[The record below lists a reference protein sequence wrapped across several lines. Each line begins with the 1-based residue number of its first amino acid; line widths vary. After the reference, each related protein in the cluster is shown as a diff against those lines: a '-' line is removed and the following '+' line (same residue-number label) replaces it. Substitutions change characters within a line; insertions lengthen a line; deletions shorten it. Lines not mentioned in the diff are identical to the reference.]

1 MEVSYGKWMAGASA
15 HWEIKMKVKTAVARV
30 WSLIDW
36 SGSTHAQYVLADK
49 LLKKYQR
56 KFGNRH
62 FNQYLR
68 IVIKNGLWE
77 TGV

>member
-1 MEVSYGKWMAGASA
+1 
-15 HWEIKMKVKTAVARV
+15 MKAKTAVARV
-30 WSLIDW
+30 WAPIQWVSA
-36 SGSTHAQYVLADK
+36 TAQPTRADYLLAAS

-68 IVIKNGLWE
+68 TCIKNGLWE
-77 TGV
+77 TGESE

>member
-1 MEVSYGKWMAGASA
+1 
-15 HWEIKMKVKTAVARV
+15 MKVKTAVKRV
-30 WSLIDW
+30 WAPIELLS
-36 SGSTHAQYVLADK
+36 STPKTRAEYELAAT

-68 IVIKNGLWE
+68 TCIKNGLWE
-77 TGV
+77 TK

>member
-1 MEVSYGKWMAGASA
+1 
-15 HWEIKMKVKTAVARV
+15 MKVKTAVARV
-30 WSLIDW
+30 WAPIELVS
-36 SGSTHAQYVLADK
+36 STPKIRAEYELAAT

-68 IVIKNGLWE
+68 TCIKNGLWE
-77 TGV
+77 TEGKE

>member
-1 MEVSYGKWMAGASA
+1 
-15 HWEIKMKVKTAVARV
+15 MKVKTAVMLV
-30 WSLIDW
+30 WAPIVRS
-36 SGSTHAQYVLADK
+36 SATHADYVLSAK

-68 IVIKNGLWE
+68 TVIKNGLWE
-77 TGV
+77 TGDSK

>member
-1 MEVSYGKWMAGASA
+1 
-15 HWEIKMKVKTAVARV
+15 MKIKTAVARV
-30 WSLIDW
+30 WAPIQWIS
-36 SGSTHAQYVLADK
+36 STHPTTRAQYVLAEE

-68 IVIKNGLWE
+68 TCIKNGLWE
-77 TGV
+77 TGVEG

>member
-1 MEVSYGKWMAGASA
+1 
-15 HWEIKMKVKTAVARV
+15 MKVKTAVKRV
-30 WSLIDW
+30 WAPIEW
-36 SGSTHAQYVLADK
+36 SGSTSADYVLAAT

-68 IVIKNGLWE
+68 IGIKNGLWE
-77 TGV
+77 TAGE

>member
-1 MEVSYGKWMAGASA
+1 
-15 HWEIKMKVKTAVARV
+15 MKIKTAVARV
-30 WSLIDW
+30 WEPIQWLSQ
-36 SGSTHAQYVLADK
+36 SNPTTYNQYVLAEK

-68 IVIKNGLWE
+68 TCIKNGLWE
-77 TGV
+77 TGEAK

>member
-1 MEVSYGKWMAGASA
+1 
-15 HWEIKMKVKTAVARV
+15 MKAKTAVARV
-30 WSLIDW
+30 WAPIQCVSA
-36 SGSTHAQYVLADK
+36 TAQPTRADYLLAAS

-68 IVIKNGLWE
+68 TCIKNGLWE
-77 TGV
+77 TGESE

>member
-1 MEVSYGKWMAGASA
+1 
-15 HWEIKMKVKTAVARV
+15 MKVKTAVMIV
-30 WSLIDW
+30 WAPILRFPT
-36 SGSTHAQYVLADK
+36 THAQYVLADK

-68 IVIKNGLWE
+68 TVIKNGLWE
-77 TGV
+77 TGETK

>member
-1 MEVSYGKWMAGASA
+1 
-15 HWEIKMKVKTAVARV
+15 MKVKAAVARV
-30 WSLIDW
+30 WAPIELVS
-36 SGSTHAQYVLADK
+36 STPKTRVEYLLADQ

-68 IVIKNGLWE
+68 TCIKNGLWE
-77 TGV
+77 TAVE

>member
-1 MEVSYGKWMAGASA
+1 
-15 HWEIKMKVKTAVARV
+15 MKVKTAVKRV
-30 WSLIDW
+30 WAPIEW
-36 SGSTHAQYVLADK
+36 SVSTRADYVLAAT

-68 IVIKNGLWE
+68 TVIKNGLWE
-77 TGV
+77 TGVEK

>member
-1 MEVSYGKWMAGASA
+1 
-15 HWEIKMKVKTAVARV
+15 MKVSTAVARV
-30 WSLIDW
+30 WAPIELVS
-36 SGSTHAQYVLADK
+36 STPKTRADYLLADT

-68 IVIKNGLWE
+68 TCIKNGLWE
-77 TGV
+77 TEGKE

>member
-1 MEVSYGKWMAGASA
+1 
-15 HWEIKMKVKTAVARV
+15 MKVKTAVEKV
-30 WSLIDW
+30 WEPIRWVSRTNPTT
-36 SGSTHAQYVLADK
+36 SHAAYVLAAT

-68 IVIKNGLWE
+68 ITIKNGLWE
-77 TGV
+77 TGE

>member
-1 MEVSYGKWMAGASA
+1 
-15 HWEIKMKVKTAVARV
+15 MKVKTAVARV
-30 WSLIDW
+30 WAPIAVVS
-36 SGSTHAQYVLADK
+36 STPKTLAEYVLAAT

-68 IVIKNGLWE
+68 TCIKNGLWE
-77 TGV
+77 TAGEE